1 MGEGQV
7 RGSDN
12 LIMGTRKELCKTF
25 NRRQF
30 FKGLAVGAA
39 TTGLAGLPLNASAR
53 DKETVWVYN
62 PSGVRHEGV
71 FVDEYL
77 RKTMDEQGKTRP
89 ALAGQFPKLK
99 VERIESEDPFTTV
112 NSLFYKRGWTDGL
125 PVIPPTED
133 RVKEMLKGT
142 DLAPEEVVATLD
154 PMKGQASV
162 SKIAANAVMAGCRP
176 EYMPILIASV
186 QIIAD
191 PNFNLLGVA
200 TTTNPDTPL
209 IVINGPIAKQ
219 LHINSGANA
228 MGRGWQANATIGRA
242 LHLVINNIGGSWPG
256 VTDMSTLGHPGEFA
270 NCLAEN
276 EEKNP
281 WEPLHVEL
289 GYAREANVVTVVA
302 AEGMQSILGSG
313 WDSEGYL
320 SLVSDHLAALD
331 RSYRPVVLL
340 FVAQDTAA
348 MLKRDGFTKE
358 KIRKFIYE
366 HGRIPFSKY
375 KKRFIDTK
383 KVQGVPDWI
392 LKTEDPHALIPV
404 PLTDHLLVMVSG
416 GTGEKSM
423 LIPVWAASSKV
434 ISKEVQLP
442 PNWEELLGKARIGG
456 GK

>member
-1 MGEGQV
+1 MS
-7 RGSDN
+7 RR
-12 LIMGTRKELCKTF
+12 I
-25 NRRQF
+25 NRREF

-39 TTGLAGLPLNASAR
+39 ATGLSGFPLKAEAGNR
-53 DKETVWVYN
+53 ETVWVYN
-62 PSGVRHEGV
+62 PSGVRQEGA
-71 FVDEYL
+71 FVDEFL
-77 RKTMDEQGKTRP
+77 KKTMDEQKIAKP
-89 ALAGQFPKLK
+89 PLAAQFPRLK

-125 PVIPPTED
+125 PIILPTEE
-133 RVKEMLKGT
+133 RVREMLRGT
-142 DLAPEEVVATLD
+142 DLPPEETVAVLD
-154 PMKGQASV
+154 PMKGQATV
-162 SKIAANAVMAGCRP
+162 AKIATNAVMAGCRP
-176 EYMPILIASV
+176 EYMPVLIASV

-209 IVINGPIAKQ
+209 IIVNGPIVKQ
-219 LHINSGANA
+219 LNINSGANA

-242 LHLVINNIGGSWPG
+242 LHLIINNIGGSWPG

-302 AEGMQSILGSG
+302 AEGIQSILGSG
-313 WDSEGYL
+313 WDSEGFL

-358 KIRKFIYE
+358 KIRKFIYD

-383 KVQGVPDWI
+383 KVHGVPDWI
-392 LKTEDPHALIPV
+392 LKTEDPNALIPV
-404 PLTDHLLVMVSG
+404 PLMDHLLVMVSG

-434 ISKEVQLP
+434 ISKEIQLP
-442 PNWEELLGKARIGG
+442 GNWDDLLKASQSKVR
-456 GK
+456 